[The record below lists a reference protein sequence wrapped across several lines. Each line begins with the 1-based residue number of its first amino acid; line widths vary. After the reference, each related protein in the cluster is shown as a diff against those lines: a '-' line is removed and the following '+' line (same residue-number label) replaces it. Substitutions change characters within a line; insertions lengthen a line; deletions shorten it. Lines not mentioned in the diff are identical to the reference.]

1 MKRLIGVF
9 ALSSFLA
16 ACASGPVGGPVV
28 EDLSLGKGSAK
39 TPETTVK
46 PVVSAPA
53 TLVKPV
59 ATVTEEAPK
68 LVPIENVEERVS
80 EPLTQP
86 QSTAKVQSQTPVAT
100 PVAPLQEADKKVVE
114 SLLLEADQ
122 AKARSDSAVAIMKL
136 QQAQRIAP
144 REPKVY
150 ARLAAL
156 YLADGQA
163 ARAEQLARKGLTL
176 VAHSADYSHYF
187 WRVIAA
193 CRRYQGDTE
202 GEAAALKQARQ
213 FK

>member
-1 MKRLIGVF
+1 MNRLIGVF

-16 ACASGPVGGPVV
+16 ACASGPVGGPLV
-28 EDLSLGKGSAK
+28 EDLSLGKGNAK
-39 TPETTVK
+39 APPASVK

-53 TLVKPV
+53 ESVPETS
-59 ATVTEEAPK
+59 PK
-68 LVPIENVEERVS
+68 LVPIDTVAEAVS

-86 QSTAKVQSQTPVAT
+86 QSAPQMHSQTPVAT
-100 PVAPLQEADKKVVE
+100 PVAPLPEADKQVVE
-114 SLLLEADQ
+114 SLLLDADQ
-122 AKARSDSAVAIMKL
+122 AKARSDSALAIMKL

-202 GEAAALKQARQ
+202 GERAALNKARQ

>member
-1 MKRLIGVF
+1 MNRLIGVF

-28 EDLSLGKGSAK
+28 EDLSLGKGAS
-39 TPETTVK
+39 TTSETTVK

-59 ATVTEEAPK
+59 ETVTEEAPK

-86 QSTAKVQSQTPVAT
+86 QNTAKVQSQTPVAT

-193 CRRYQGDTE
+193 CRRYQGDAE

>member
-1 MKRLIGVF
+1 MNRLIGVL
-9 ALSSFLA
+9 ALSSFLV

-28 EDLSLGKGSAK
+28 EDLSLGKGASK
-39 TPETTVK
+39 TPPTTVK

-53 TLVKPV
+53 TLVQPV
-59 ATVTEEAPK
+59 AEVVQEAPK
-68 LVPIENVEERVS
+68 LVPIENVEERVA

-86 QSTAKVQSQTPVAT
+86 QTTPEVQSQTPVAT
-100 PVAPLQEADKKVVE
+100 PIAPLQEADKQVVE

-176 VAHSADYSHYF
+176 VAHSADYIHYF

>member
-1 MKRLIGVF
+1 MNRLIGVF
-9 ALSSFLA
+9 ALSGFLA

-28 EDLSLGKGSAK
+28 EDLSLGKGTSK
-39 TPETTVK
+39 TPQTTVK

-53 TLVKPV
+53 SLLKPV
-59 ATVTEEAPK
+59 ETVAQEAPK
-68 LVPIENVEERVS
+68 LVPIENVEEPVA

-86 QSTAKVQSQTPVAT
+86 QTATKVQSQTPVAT
-100 PVAPLQEADKKVVE
+100 PLAPLREADKQVVE

-122 AKARSDSAVAIMKL
+122 AKARSDSALAIMKL

-163 ARAEQLARKGLTL
+163 GRAEQLARKGLTL

>member
-1 MKRLIGVF
+1 MNRLIGVF

-28 EDLSLGKGSAK
+28 EDLSLGTGESK
-39 TPETTVK
+39 TPQTTVK

-53 TLVKPV
+53 TLVKPIV
-59 ATVTEEAPK
+59 EETQEAPK
-68 LVPIENVEERVS
+68 LVPIENVEDSVA

-86 QSTAKVQSQTPVAT
+86 QSASAVQSQTPVAT
-100 PVAPLQEADKKVVE
+100 PVAPLQEADKQVVE